1 MHFTQNLNEQY
12 ILITLKVAGYALDY
26 AVAVEIRQIGA
37 LVPNGSLLPVD
48 MAASI
53 AYSASH
59 SNRIEPHKTTDRA
72 LDYWNARQS
81 QASPTA
87 LPSVNYSQI

>member
-12 ILITLKVAGYALDY
+12 ILITLKMIVGYALDY
-26 AVAVEIRQIGA
+26 AVSVEIRQIGG
-37 LVPNGSLLPVD
+37 LVLNGSLLPVD
-48 MAASI
+48 TVAAI

-72 LDYWNARQS
+72 LG
-81 QASPTA
+81 
-87 LPSVNYSQI
+87 YSN

>member
-1 MHFTQNLNEQY
+1 
-12 ILITLKVAGYALDY
+12 LDY
-26 AVAVEIRQIGA
+26 ADVVEIPQTGA

-48 MAASI
+48 MVAAT

-81 QASPTA
+81 KVFATA
-87 LPSVNYSQI
+87 PPSVNYSQI